1 MSDSEQCS
9 NRLEFDLI
17 SLLVNF
23 SCELE
28 QIMTRYDF
36 LWARISDS
44 KQCSNRLELLHNFTL
59 VNFSCE
65 LGQTMTRYGLPMG

>member
-9 NRLEFDLI
+9 NRLELDLISFLVNLSCELEKIMTRYDVLWKSDSEKCSNLLELDLI

-23 SCELE
+23 SCELG

-36 LWARISDS
+36 LWAR
-44 KQCSNRLELLHNFTL
+44 
-59 VNFSCE
+59 
-65 LGQTMTRYGLPMG
+65 